1 MTGFMELLLQPSQVS
16 TAKVSSGWEMQEGQM
31 PAQLLDI
38 DAVLMIREPVKKK
51 KCGKCPGP
59 DSPPPPQHD

>member
-38 DAVLMIREPVKKK
+38 DAVVMITKYSEKSQT
-51 KCGKCPGP
+51 
-59 DSPPPPQHD
+59 SPF

>member
-31 PAQLLDI
+31 PAQLLNLDI
-38 DAVLMIREPVKKK
+38 DAVVMITKYLEKSQT
-51 KCGKCPGP
+51 
-59 DSPPPPQHD
+59 SPF